1 MPHEE
6 KLRDQ
11 STFTWGKSQ
20 LQAGLTAISLCLQWD
35 VEDHQGDGAKFFQV
49 LEGKRTRASRHK
61 LKEKSFRVDIRELLF
76 HLGIAAQGGCTVSI
90 FVGLQDSAGRT
101 SKQTGLMA

>member
-6 KLRDQ
+6 KLREQ

-20 LQAGLTAISLCLQWD
+20 LQAGLTAIFPCLQGD

-49 LEGKRTRASRHK
+49 LEGKRTRASRHM
-61 LKEKSFRVDIRELLF
+61 LKEKSFRVGIRELLF
-76 HLGIAAQGGCTVSI
+76 HLGIARQWSRPLREAV
-90 FVGLQDSAGRT
+90 
-101 SKQTGLMA
+101 